1 MVSGVY
7 CFKHKEEPF
16 IYIGSSKDIQTRY
29 NSHVNLFNNHLH
41 DNISLMND
49 FLNNKLTFTVLD
61 DYIPIESLKS
71 VEQNYCEKYLKMGFL
86 LYNKILPNPKCSDDV
101 MLCSKKVYKS
111 SFDSQ
116 TGNCQYAQADI
127 YNELFELKK
136 EISKLTD
143 TNHNSK
149 KIIKELEQKKWSLQ
163 SQVYSLKCKLN
174 EIEYVVDLLYG
185 SKYENKLYNDGRG

>member
-71 VEQNYCEKYLKMGFL
+71 VEHNYCEKYLKMGFL

-174 EIEYVVDLLYG
+174 EIEYVMDLLYT
-185 SKYENKLYNDGRG
+185 SKY